1 MLRVLEYYD
10 GILILTTNRVP
21 YLDIAVLSRVHLAVQ
36 YDDLTEVQTLAL
48 WDRFLNQINYPS
60 AKGHRNKIIDLVK
73 KDMKKKTTLRLNGR
87 QSK

>member
-36 YDDLTEVQTLAL
+36 YDDLIEQQTLAL
-48 WDRFLNQINYPS
+48 WGRFLNQINYPS
-60 AKGHRNKIIDLVK
+60 GKQDRRKIDDLVK
-73 KDMKKKTTLRLNGR
+73 KDIKKKTTLRLNGR
-87 QSK
+87 QSR